1 MSSIPPPSQAGV
13 PTGGNGKYIAV
24 GLLLL
29 VGIIGLVAFKTC
41 GSTPDPTPKP
51 IASVAPSAPSSTVNT
66 TRIDDVPPP
75 PDPEDASV
83 APVTTKIVNGG
94 PTNVCDVKS
103 CNGTTSTELENG
115 LNMVA
120 RQTRRKC
127 YESALGNDPTLKGHV
142 KLSLR
147 IGSNGQV
154 CSSTVASNDMSNT
167 SVGDCAARTFMASHL
182 PAPKGGCVNV
192 DFPLAYVPAGQQ

>member
-13 PTGGNGKYIAV
+13 PSGGNGQYIAV
-24 GLLLL
+24 GAALLA
-29 VGIIGLVAFKTC
+29 GIIGLVAWKSC
-41 GSTPDPTPKP
+41 SAPSDPPKP
-51 IASVAPSAPSSTVNT
+51 VASATASAPSASSTFNT
-66 TRIDDVPPP
+66 SRLDDVPPP
-75 PDPEDASV
+75 PPVEDAAV
-83 APVTTKIVNGG
+83 APTVTRVVTTVNA
-94 PTNVCDVKS
+94 CDVKT

-127 YESALGNDPTLKGHV
+127 YESALGNDPSLKGHV

-147 IGSNGQV
+147 IAGNGQV
-154 CSSTVASNDMSNT
+154 CAANVASNDMSNG
-167 SVGDCAARTFMASHL
+167 SVGDCAARTFLASHL